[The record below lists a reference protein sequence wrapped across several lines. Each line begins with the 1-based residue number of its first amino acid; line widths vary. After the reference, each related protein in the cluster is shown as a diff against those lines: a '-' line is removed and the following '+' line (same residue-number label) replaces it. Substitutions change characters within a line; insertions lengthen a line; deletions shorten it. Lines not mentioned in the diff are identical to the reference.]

1 MLKNVSLSK
10 NRLKSARLTA
20 NFLEKYF
27 TFSEIIEITKKTRE
41 QVISLTVFIKQ
52 KRVKFYSLI
61 G

>member
-1 MLKNVSLSK
+1 MFSYQENT
-10 NRLKSARLTA
+10 LKSARLTA

-27 TFSEIIEITKKTRE
+27 TFSGIIEISKKTLK
-41 QVISLTVFIKQ
+41 QVTSLTVFIKQ